1 VDWSVIWQYRF
12 AILQG
17 LIYTVGISVLAIIGS
32 FVLGTLLGCLRLL
45 RSRILDEVIN
55 SYVEVVRNIPLIVKL
70 FFFYY
75 ILGLDAFPSGLMALT
90 VHQSG
95 YIADVIASGF
105 RSVHA
110 EQSESGYA
118 QGLARSQ
125 VFIFILLPQ
134 VARLTLPPLTSQF
147 IEVVKNSAIVMFVGV
162 QELTFETQEIV
173 HATLRGFEAA
183 TVATLL
189 YVAITLT
196 LAGGMSKLG
205 QRLRWA

>member
-1 VDWSVIWQYRF
+1 VDWSVVWQYRV
-12 AILQG
+12 AILHG
-17 LIYTVGISVLAIIGS
+17 FAYTIGISALAIVGS
-32 FVLGTLLGCLRLL
+32 FLLGALLGCLRLL
-45 RSRILDEVIN
+45 RNPFLDEAIDA
-55 SYVEVVRNIPLIVKL
+55 YVEVVRNIPLIVKL

-75 ILGLDAFPSGLMALT
+75 ILGLDAFPSGLIALI

-118 QGLARSQ
+118 QGLTRLQ

-134 VARLTLPPLTSQF
+134 VARLILPPLTSQF

-183 TVATLL
+183 AVATLL
-189 YVAITLT
+189 YVVITLA
-196 LAGGMSKLG
+196 LAAGMNRIG
-205 QRLRWA
+205 HRLRWA